1 MNLKKMFSS
10 INTNTEPNISQQ
22 LPQTEDNS
30 VPDDDN
36 DDIPVDKVSKFEK
49 MTMFVYF
56 IIYVLIGYKM
66 YYFNMNLEYYFKDI
80 KYNTNGNIFL
90 TGGNMNIVAKETF
103 DGFFGSEIND
113 TLSENLKHAYTGWFD
128 NYVYNL
134 KLDFSYY
141 FLILMNVINKIK
153 LTRYFFTSLLFG
165 GALFGGVMFL
175 MFFITLFFSV
185 YGLLRVFTMELPY
198 YAFAIATPLFLM
210 HFISGV
216 TIAYYVFKMLL
227 LKTNTP
233 DNHAKK
239 LIGGYLSFEK
249 LILLFIIGTFITS
262 MDKSNLTIY
271 PMIVMLSLMGLS
283 LGVYTVKYDFFLNK
297 DWVYIKTILL
307 NNKENM
313 GYFFIFAVCIVLFYI
328 YS

>member
-1 MNLKKMFSS
+1 MNFKKMLSS
-10 INTNTEPNISQQ
+10 INSNAEPPIAPSS
-22 LPQTEDNS
+22 DNGE
-30 VPDDDN
+30 PDDDTDN
-36 DDIPVDKVSKFEK
+36 DIQPVQDTKFQK
-49 MTMFVYF
+49 MTLFIYF
-56 IIYVLIGYKM
+56 IIYILIGYKM